1 MKLVVTTKGK
11 SAVRINRFFE
21 FVLYIISY
29 TIAFL
34 ISDVIFDSFLIS
46 NDYKS
51 LYSVLAVGIIYL
63 LDKAVKP
70 ILITLTM
77 PITGLTFGLFYFVI
91 NTLILKLTDWIMG
104 PKLNFTDI
112 WILFFI
118 AIVISFINF
127 LIENF
132 IIKPLIRKAKK
143 KWIE

>member
-11 SAVRINRFFE
+11 NAVRINRFFE
-21 FVLYIISY
+21 FVVYIITY

-34 ISDVIFDSFLIS
+34 LSDMIFDSFLIS
-46 NDYKS
+46 NDYTS
-51 LYSVLAVGIIYL
+51 LFALLSVGIIYL
-63 LDKAVKP
+63 LDKIVKP

-77 PITGLTFGLFYFVI
+77 PLTGLTFGLFYFVI
-91 NTLILKLTDWIMG
+91 NTIILKITDWIMG
-104 PKLNFTDI
+104 TRLNFTEI

-127 LIENF
+127 FIENF

-143 KWIE
+143 NE

>member
-11 SAVRINRFFE
+11 NAVRINSFFE
-21 FVLYIISY
+21 FVLYVITY

-34 ISDVIFDSFLIS
+34 ILEGIFDSFQIS
-46 NDYKS
+46 SDYKR
-51 LYSVLAVGIIYL
+51 LYSVLAVCIIYV

-70 ILITLTM
+70 LLVTLTI

-118 AIVISFINF
+118 AILLSVISFA
-127 LIENF
+127 IEEV
-132 IIKPLIRKAKK
+132 IIKPLIKKAKK
-143 KWIE
+143 K